1 MDPPPSDQKSA
12 DDPPNGEP
20 LRRRADS
27 SSGLLDTSDASSYDA
42 PPARL
47 RPVGGP
53 AAAAAPAAA
62 ARGEHAR
69 ASSFPAGALR
79 PTVNAPPSSAP
90 VAIPH
95 APRSPAAHASAA
107 APASPSGEHTL
118 HIGAQASVE
127 ENPQPH
133 KSSAPNPTSSGTNGD
148 KMVVVMVGLPAR
160 GKTYIARKLA
170 HYFRFFQG
178 APAEVFNVGNYRRKI
193 SGAAQKADF
202 FDTNNEQGKRERQQ
216 AADAAMQAAKAFMN
230 AGNEQGRVAV
240 YDATNTTR
248 ERRSWIMEQL
258 RGVVH
263 STSHVVFVEI
273 ICTNDA
279 VIESNIRAVKTS
291 MPDYKGQ
298 TPDEAVADFRQRI
311 SKYLKVYEPVGDESL
326 SWIKLIDEGRQV
338 TANNIRGNLQSRVL
352 QFILSLHNTPRPI
365 YLSRHGQSEYNVLG
379 KVGGDSDLSAAGEE
393 YALKLADFAAEHV
406 CNPNSV
412 DPEFHGR
419 CNPRHA
425 RLWTSSLRRTIN
437 TARHIDHGTQPDGWV
452 TLRPRVWRNLDEIFA
467 GIFDGLTY
475 AEIQARAPDEFE
487 ERKKNKLAY
496 RYPRGESYLDV
507 IARLDPLVHEIER
520 QRDPVMVVGHQ
531 GILRIVYCYF
541 MGIDRAK
548 APFVKIP
555 LNTVI
560 KLVPAAYGCNEE
572 RICLIPGDVAKKDQ
586 PSH

>member
-1 MDPPPSDQKSA
+1 MSSAEQKGAAGPETQDQ
-12 DDPPNGEP
+12 DVQPF
-20 LRRRADS
+20 RRRADS
-27 SSGLLDTSDASSYDA
+27 SSGLLDTSDANSYDV

-47 RPVGGP
+47 RPVSG
-53 AAAAAPAAA
+53 AAASL
-62 ARGEHAR
+62 HVHSR
-69 ASSFPAGALR
+69 ASSFPAGMLR
-79 PTVNAPPSSAP
+79 PTISAP
-90 VAIPH
+90 SNPASITP
-95 APRSPAAHASAA
+95 PRSPAVGAA
-107 APASPSGEHTL
+107 ATATSVLGSPSGEPIL
-118 HIGAQASVE
+118 HLGPQASVE
-127 ENPQPH
+127 ENPQPQQ
-133 KSSAPNPTSSGTNGD
+133 SSAPNPTSSGTNGD
-148 KMVVVMVGLPAR
+148 KMVIVMVGLPAR
-160 GKTYIARKLA
+160 GKTYVARKLA

-178 APAEVFNVGNYRRKI
+178 APAEVFNVGNYRRQI
-193 SGAAQKADF
+193 SGAAVKADF
-202 FDTNNEQGKRERQQ
+202 FDTSNEQGKRERQQ
-216 AADAAMQAAKAFMN
+216 AADAAMQATKAFMN
-230 AGNEQGRVAV
+230 AGNEQGRVAI

-258 RGVVH
+258 RGIVH

-311 SKYLKVYEPVGDESL
+311 SKYLKVYEPMGDESL

-379 KVGGDSDLSAAGEE
+379 KVGGDSDLSVAGEE
-393 YALKLADFAAEHV
+393 YALKLAEFAVKHV
-406 CNPNSV
+406 CNPDSV
-412 DPEFHGR
+412 DSEFHGR

-437 TARHIDHGTQPDGWV
+437 TARHIDHSTQPDGWV
-452 TLRPRVWRNLDEIFA
+452 TMRPRVWRNLDEIFA

-475 AEIQARAPDEFE
+475 EEIQARAPDEFE

-531 GILRIVYCYF
+531 GILRIIYCYF
-541 MGIDRAK
+541 MGIDRAE
-548 APFVKIP
+548 APFHKIP
-555 LNTVI
+555 LNTII